1 MPLLDED
8 TAFSLADRLSLLP
21 PEEHNPEDV
30 KSLFEYKQHQ
40 QELGLPLFP
49 SQEAKAREAT
59 TQYRSIFTDVKKVDD
74 YAPSM
79 KQIAGSSPDPDK
91 TRQMFANH
99 TFLAKELGKSME
111 EVQANYNEWMGG
123 YSQKVWGKR
132 VADTAGFYGMAQGHV
147 RKQVEAEEVSGEA
160 MRLALTSAAL
170 GTNDSVG
177 DYQKWREKNAGKAT
191 TEESHKTFSF
201 TYGNVKSQIEDKK
214 HIISGAVSSLKQLMA
229 GEGATAGT
237 EQRIVDAIVDMDPK
251 DRPLVLAAIMAGASA
266 TGEAADK
273 DWKTFFPQVGESFSR
288 ILSSSWGGVG
298 RQELEDTL
306 VLVRNTS
313 LGGSDGKMLLPD
325 ATITS
330 TEQARELVKQ
340 TILKELGKK
349 GSLMD
354 TSIGA
359 STGMGALPSASG
371 EGSSKRFREPTEQER
386 KLINSELNRVKRTNQ
401 ITREV
406 ENAAVATDPVKALF
420 ANSIGSSLALVPL
433 ALAGPGGS
441 MVAAKAYAGM
451 EYDKIRLQYP
461 TIPEEKVALISNLS
475 GFAMAGFDKI
485 EGDFLTGK
493 LPSVSKIIQKGIF
506 STVLGRVGVRA
517 GEGVVVQ
524 NAQEYAQD
532 AARLVI
538 QDIYSAIDSDVEGAD
553 LSEWDTLSFHNRLDV
568 AIDMIP
574 LNLIGLGAGT
584 YNDFSNA
591 VDAMKRRDLLNLAG
605 INDEAATPI
614 IDLANNGDVEGSQA
628 ALREAFLNRDP
639 EIARAASERMGP
651 AAQAMQRFD
660 TLLTRSMAP
669 RYTQEGDNHTL
680 TFPDGRVIKAE
691 SWGEARWYME
701 QAMGD
706 KLSEEIATVADM
718 ANFFTSQKREGVTES
733 VEVAPE
739 QRTMKQ
745 DVEEQIITEE
755 QARERAAIAGE
766 AFGLTPEEAQKE
778 VWTVLGRN
786 ITDTQGEVAQS
797 AIKLYEGA
805 DVNTVVE
812 EVVEGRWKAALA
824 QGKYTAA
831 QAQKFIAQVEL
842 ATGEKFMVNDTE
854 QGITEAISAI
864 VVADVLGRRKDGT
877 QLPAGL
883 VTRGMLQAIQRQSTP
898 KANRKLMGM
907 VAAFRSFFRQ
917 VFSRAKALNK
927 AKGEGKLGAEYQ
939 GFVDELLGVDPQVR
953 ELNVAATEA
962 RATATAVATGETQ
975 QTPME
980 KQAASSLKLGA
991 IVRYN
996 GYVGRLEQDGQR
1008 FVVRAPDQEVEL
1020 SGEDLVEVVLERD
1033 PATTR
1038 ELFVKELGA
1047 TEVNLVEGK
1056 FTPAPSGLAIISPTG
1071 VRLVPQNRTLSKNV
1085 VQTPDGMAF
1094 RVLDPTKGRITLL
1107 TGQQAQQAMDAMLE
1121 AAGRQ
1126 EAAGQKVSYSVGRA
1140 TPQDQEYLA
1149 AVERGDTETA
1159 QRMVDEAAK
1168 AAGYTVGPVWHGSRS
1183 KDRFI
1188 VFDKERSGKSGFT
1201 TATARLGMFFSPR
1214 KEKTDYYGPNKYQV
1228 YLKVENPLRLT
1239 SSLSNSRNAGNVDAI
1254 EEQIKSGGH
1263 DAVMDMKNP
1272 RTGDDFFEIA
1282 VRNPEQIKSADP
1294 VTRDDQGNIIP
1305 LSQRFNQ
1312 QDNRIT
1318 YALAPAKFSE
1328 QVMDELEKQL
1338 GKDPAQRWAF
1348 GVEIQRRLAKLSTE
1362 VDAMA
1367 AADLTASQRIEAQKQ
1382 FTQNRYEELLAEMPP
1397 GQTDE
1402 AKFEVMTQ
1410 ARKEGEEW
1418 AKQNKAD
1425 APGQRDRIIGYQ
1437 RIVNAALMG
1446 IPRPL
1451 RNDIGGFLQVAD
1463 ARSATTALKAIKKH
1477 IARIGET
1484 VERYLKEEIQAEVKA
1499 LIKRGKPNM
1508 KAGEKP
1514 SSDIGAEASNLF
1526 AVAAQA
1532 IKMSRAEADAAI
1544 AAREAELDNTD
1555 AAPTQDRE
1563 QQLRDEIEMLRLAGD
1578 FKNADAAQ
1586 SKALLDSLE
1595 ELFTEGHA
1603 ERMAR
1608 RDKKKAEITRLKDML
1623 KSEVSTKL
1631 GIDSVQGL
1639 QAAIAQQRTKGTAST
1654 WWDVGL
1660 LEGGSINTLL
1670 YKLVGDNSDFA
1681 KELLRME
1688 READNAYQDLNDAM
1702 EKDITAFFTRIGN
1715 GDAVQGQRI
1724 VAAMSINTKKG
1735 FMWRKVK
1742 AMGQPPVRHTI
1753 KVPGKDDV
1761 VEITSQMEAI
1771 HDLMMWRQP
1780 DGKRN
1785 MGGKFN
1791 DQGERTSTW
1800 GYDEDWANSVMAQL
1814 TPEAWQVMDWLTQR
1828 YLAEGVFLDP
1838 LVRDRLGVMLPANP
1852 IYSPLTNVP
1861 DQVKSGQMEDPVS
1874 GSVVNGTI
1882 GITPTALKTRNKSIN
1897 KPRKASALQVYIGH
1911 TKQMNH
1917 WVAKYDYARTVQ
1929 QIFLNRDMLDY
1940 VQASGGEIA
1949 QKLILAWVDHAVA
1962 GGVRDSAVQ
1971 LEFAK
1976 LFDRMG
1982 SRAAQAAI
1990 LGRASTLMVQ
2000 TTQLAAASMRMPM
2013 RDYIRMS
2020 TKLLR
2025 GQLDWKATMKSPF
2038 IQRRIAQKSPLVQR
2052 AMQANLSAGVP
2063 SNLKYSQQWFAAALT
2078 NSDAYV
2084 TAATHTMI
2092 YHHQLE
2098 VAESLGL
2105 SGAEA
2110 KEYALVE
2117 ADRLTEEVAQ
2127 PVRQS
2132 QRSMVELNKKFSFIS
2147 PFISEARQKLSL
2159 FIVALDKVKQDPS
2172 WKNWGEL
2179 ARVSNYLFFVNGMFV
2194 QAIKRGWLLART
2206 PEDDRPE
2213 IDIGEMMLMMAAE
2226 SLVSPLSGAPGFQF
2240 LTEGGSLLSAFPR
2253 AAGALKRVS
2262 KALLTDESVYDG
2274 DPVKMMRDADLLISA
2289 MSLFSDSAAVMSSY
2303 SHVVTDL
2310 AKLIDAQTED

>member
-1 MPLLDED
+1 MSMQPDKMDPMEVKALDD
-8 TAFSLADRLSLLP
+8 YAI
-21 PEEHNPEDV
+21 
-30 KSLFEYKQHQ
+30 HQ
-40 QELGLPLFP
+40 QELGLPMFP
-49 SQEAKAREAT
+49 ASEAKARVEKEG
-59 TQYRSIFTDVKKVDD
+59 YRSIFTDVKKVDEWE
-74 YAPSM
+74 PSM
-79 KQIAGSSPDPDK
+79 KQIAANSADPDNV
-91 TRQMFANH
+91 RQMFANSM
-99 TFLAKELGKSME
+99 FLSTELGVGKD
-111 EVQANYNEWMGG
+111 EVMAKYQEYLSA
-123 YSQKVWGKR
+123 YSQKVWGKP
-132 VADTAGFYGMAQGHV
+132 VSDTAGFYGMAQGHV
-147 RKQVEAEEVSGEA
+147 RKQVEADEVSGEA

-177 DYQKWREKNAGKAT
+177 DYQKWKGSMAGKAPT
-191 TEESHKTFSF
+191 VDAHRQYSAA
-201 TYGNVKSQIEDKK
+201 YNQVKARIEPYKPVVA
-214 HIISGAVSSLKQLMA
+214 GAITALKQMMT

-237 EQRIVDAIVDMDPK
+237 DERIVDAIVDLPAQ
-251 DRPLVLAAIMAGASA
+251 DRPLVLASIMAGAQA
-266 TGEAADK
+266 TGDSTNK
-273 DWKTFFPQVGESFSR
+273 DWTFWQQTGESFSR
-288 ILSSSWGGVG
+288 LLGSAYGGVG
-298 RQELEDTL
+298 RQELEETL
-306 VLVRNTS
+306 GMVRSTY
-313 LGGSDGKMLLPD
+313 LGGKDGKMLLPESPV
-325 ATITS
+325 TTP
-330 TEQARELVKQ
+330 EEARELVKQ
-340 TILKELGKK
+340 TMLKELARK
-349 GSLMD
+349 
-354 TSIGA
+354 
-359 STGMGALPSASG
+359 TGQQMVGLQGQTMAVVPTTQG
-371 EGSSKRFREPTEQER
+371 EGRRFREPTEQER
-386 KLINSELNRVKRTNQ
+386 RLINSEMNRVTRTTQ
-401 ITREV
+401 ITREI
-406 ENAAVATDPVKALF
+406 ENAAVTVDPVKNVFSSA
-420 ANSIGSSLALVPL
+420 IGSSLAILPAS
-433 ALAGPGGS
+433 ALGAGGIA
-441 MVAAKAYAGM
+441 VAAKAYSGM
-451 EYDKIRLQYP
+451 EYDKLRLQYP
-461 TIPEEKVALISNLS
+461 SMKVEDAQIVAGVS
-475 GFAMAGFDKI
+475 GVVMAGLDKL
-485 EGDFLTGK
+485 EVDFLTDK
-493 LPSVSKIIQKGIF
+493 LPSVRNLISKGVM
-506 STVLGRVGVRA
+506 STVLGRMGVRA
-517 GEGVVVQ
+517 AEAFVFENVQEGLQDLSTPVVQ
-524 NAQEYAQD
+524 E
-532 AARLVI
+532 LVSRFNE
-538 QDIYSAIDSDVEGAD
+538 DIPELDWNKEWAD
-553 LSEWDTLSFHNRLDV
+553 FLGGRLDV
-568 AIDMIP
+568 ALGTLP
-574 LNLIGLGAGT
+574 LVLIGVGAAA
-584 YNDFSNA
+584 YNDVSNA
-591 VDAMKRRDLLNLAG
+591 ADLMKQDNLLQQFGLPEQ
-605 INDEAATPI
+605 DRVSV
-614 IDLANNGDVEGSQA
+614 IDLANKGDMEGAQA
-628 ALREAFLNRDP
+628 ALRDAYLRRDP
-639 EIARAASERMGP
+639 AIAAEAIKNTP
-651 AAQAMQRFD
+651 AAQATQQFD

-745 DVEEQIITEE
+745 DVEEQVITEE

-778 VWTVLGRN
+778 MWTVLGRN
-786 ITDTQGEVAQS
+786 TTDTQNDVAQS

-831 QAQKFIAQVEL
+831 QAQKFIAQVES
-842 ATGEKFMVNDTE
+842 ATGEKFMVEDTE

-907 VAAFRSFFRQ
+907 VQAFRSFFRQ

-962 RATATAVATGETQ
+962 RAMAEKQ

-996 GYVGRLEQDGQR
+996 GYVGRLEQEGQR

-1094 RVLDPTKGRITLL
+1094 RVLDPAKGRITLL

-1126 EAAGQKVSYSVGRA
+1126 EAAGQKVSY
-1140 TPQDQEYLA
+1140 
-1149 AVERGDTETA
+1149 
-1159 QRMVDEAAK
+1159 
-1168 AAGYTVGPVWHGSRS
+1168 
-1183 KDRFI
+1183 
-1188 VFDKERSGKSGFT
+1188 
-1201 TATARLGMFFSPR
+1201 
-1214 KEKTDYYGPNKYQV
+1214 
-1228 YLKVENPLRLT
+1228 
-1239 SSLSNSRNAGNVDAI
+1239 
-1254 EEQIKSGGH
+1254 
-1263 DAVMDMKNP
+1263 
-1272 RTGDDFFEIA
+1272 
-1282 VRNPEQIKSADP
+1282 
-1294 VTRDDQGNIIP
+1294 
-1305 LSQRFNQ
+1305 
-1312 QDNRIT
+1312 
-1318 YALAPAKFSE
+1318 ALAPAKFSE
-1328 QVMDELEKQL
+1328 QVMDELEEQL

-1367 AADLTASQRIEAQKQ
+1367 AADLTATQRIEAQKQ
-1382 FTQNRYEELLAEMPP
+1382 FTKDRYEELLAEMPP

-1402 AKFEVMTQ
+1402 TKFEVMTQ

-1425 APGQRDRIIGYQ
+1425 APGQRERIIGYQ

-1446 IPRPL
+1446 LPKEL
-1451 RNDIGGFLQVAD
+1451 RTDIGGFLQVAD

-1484 VERYLKEEIQAEVKA
+1484 VERYLKEEIQDEVKA

-1532 IKMSRAEADAAI
+1532 IKMNEVQTLRAISD
-1544 AAREAELDNTD
+1544 REDEITNPDLK
-1555 AAPTQDRE
+1555 PTPERE
-1563 QQLRDEIEMLRLAGD
+1563 QQLRDEIEIINLAGD
-1578 FKNADAAQ
+1578 FGKADATQ
-1586 SKALLDSLE
+1586 SKALLDTLE
-1595 ELFTEGHA
+1595 ELFSEGRK
-1603 ERMAR
+1603 ERQKR
-1608 RDKKKAEITRLKDML
+1608 RELKQAILDQLKEKLKFEI
-1623 KSEVSTKL
+1623 SEKL
-1631 GIDSVQGL
+1631 GIDSVQGI
-1639 QAAIAQQRTKGTAST
+1639 QAAIAQQRTKGTWAK
-1654 WWDVGL
+1654 WWDVAL

-1670 YKLVGDNSDFA
+1670 YKLVGDNSEVA

-1688 READNAYQDLNDAM
+1688 RESDNAYQEFNSAM
-1702 EKDITAFFTRIGN
+1702 EDDLTAFFTRLGG
-1715 GDAVQGQRI
+1715 GDAVKGQLL
-1724 VAAMSINTKKG
+1724 VAAMDVNTRKG
-1735 FMWRKVK
+1735 WRWRKVK

-1753 KVPGKDDV
+1753 KVPGKADV
-1761 VEITSQMEAI
+1761 VEVSSQMEAV

-1785 MGGKFN
+1785 MSGKFN

-1828 YLAEGVFLDP
+1828 YQAEGVFLDP
-1838 LVRDRLGVMLPANP
+1838 LVRDRLGVMLPKYQV
-1852 IYSPLTNVP
+1852 YSPLTNVP
-1861 DQVKSGQMEDPVS
+1861 DQVKPGQMEDPIS
-1874 GSVVNGTI
+1874 GSVVNGTL
-1882 GITPTALKTRNKSIN
+1882 GITPTFLNTRNKSIN

-1917 WVAKYDYARTVQ
+1917 WAAKYEYARTVQ
-1929 QIFLNRDMLDY
+1929 QLFLNRDMLDY

-1949 QKLILAWVDHAVA
+1949 QKLLLAWVDHAVA

-1976 LFDRMG
+1976 WFERMG

-2025 GQLDWKATMKSPF
+2025 GQLDWKATMENPF
-2038 IQRRIAQKSPLVQR
+2038 IQRRIAQKSPLVQQ
-2052 AMQANLSAGVP
+2052 AMKANLGTSVP
-2063 SNLKYSQQWFAAALT
+2063 SNLKYSQQYFAQALT

-2132 QRSMVELNKKFSFIS
+2132 QRSMIELNKKFSFIS
-2147 PFISEARQKLSL
+2147 PFISESRQKLSL
-2159 FIVALDKVKQDPS
+2159 LLVAADKVKQDPS
-2172 WKNWGEL
+2172 WDNWGEL

-2194 QAIKRGWLLART
+2194 QLIKRGWLLART
-2206 PEDDRPE
+2206 PADDRPE
-2213 IDIGEMMLMMAAE
+2213 LDLQEMMLMMAAE
-2226 SLVSPLSGAPGFQF
+2226 SLMSPLSGAPGFQF
-2240 LTEGGSLLSAFPR
+2240 LTEGGSLFSLLPR
-2253 AAGALKRVS
+2253 AGGAFGRVS